1 MEKTSEILSTLHN
14 KNANSTAKRIRNA
27 GSVTEAAESK
37 KMANIP
43 TVCVSDEPWPK
54 GPIDDREG
62 VRRWALRGLRKR
74 GLRNLKKYP
83 PEPWE
88 PPLTEQERERF
99 K

>member
-1 MEKTSEILSTLHN
+1 MEQVGNLFTKTSQPKPT
-14 KNANSTAKRIRNA
+14 RNA
-27 GSVTEAAESK
+27 HAAKEKAQEPATQLPAEGSRANVRDPWRRGVIGQTEAE
-37 KMANIP
+37 I
-43 TVCVSDEPWPK
+43 
-54 GPIDDREG
+54 
-62 VRRWALRGLRKR
+62 RWALTGLRKR